1 MRDFST
7 KSAGSA
13 ADFLAVL
20 AEAKRVRDPSG
31 IAHAVPYLRAMGIE
45 THLQGDEL
53 VCTMRFSEPLIGN
66 FAIRALHGGT
76 LGALLESAAATTLL
90 WRALLDA
97 PSMDDL
103 VIPRVVS
110 VTVDYLR
117 TGRAVDT
124 HARAIVTSAG
134 RRVARV
140 RAEAWQ
146 DDRDRPVAAAQAS
159 FLVG

>member
-1 MRDFST
+1 MS
-7 KSAGSA
+7 
-13 ADFLAVL
+13 DFLAVL
-20 AEAKRVRDPSG
+20 AEAKRQSDPSG
-31 IAHAVPYLRAMGIE
+31 IAPAVPYLHAMGIE
-45 THLQGDEL
+45 TRLEGDVL

-90 WRALLDA
+90 WRELLAAEVVDERLA
-97 PSMDDL
+97 M
-103 VIPRVVS
+103 PRIVS
-110 VTVDYLR
+110 LTVDYLR

-124 HARAIVTSAG
+124 HARAFITSAG
-134 RRVARV
+134 RRVARI

-146 DDRDRPVAAAQAS
+146 DDPERPVAAAQAS

>member
-1 MRDFST
+1 MI
-7 KSAGSA
+7 
-13 ADFLAVL
+13 DFLAVL
-20 AEAKRVRDPSG
+20 AQAKRAHDPSG
-31 IAHAVPYLRAMGIE
+31 IADAVPYLRAMGIA
-45 THLQGDEL
+45 THLDGDEL

-90 WRALLDA
+90 WRALLET
-97 PSMDDL
+97 PSMEAL

-110 VTVDYLR
+110 MTVDYLR

-124 HARAIVTSAG
+124 YARAIVTSAG
-134 RRVARV
+134 RRVARM

-146 DDRDRPVAAAQAS
+146 EDRERPVAAAQAS

>member
-1 MRDFST
+1 M
-7 KSAGSA
+7 
-13 ADFLAVL
+13 
-20 AEAKRVRDPSG
+20 
-31 IAHAVPYLRAMGIE
+31 PYPLHAMGIE
-45 THLQGDEL
+45 TRLEGDVL

-90 WRALLDA
+90 WRELLAVEVVDERLA
-97 PSMDDL
+97 M
-103 VIPRVVS
+103 PRIVS
-110 VTVDYLR
+110 LTVDYLR

-124 HARAIVTSAG
+124 HARAFITSAG
-134 RRVARV
+134 RRVARI

-146 DDRDRPVAAAQAS
+146 DDPERPVAAAQAS